1 LILPAVAKLA
11 GLALSLRLWPLA
23 FSLLV
28 SRPVFYCI
36 QSSEK
41 NTPLEANPI
50 ELYRRRNQGLEWLA
64 QRSERV

>member
-1 LILPAVAKLA
+1 LILLALAKSV

-36 QSSEK
+36 PSSEK
-41 NTPLEANPI
+41 NTPLKANPA
-50 ELYRRRNQGLEWLA
+50 ELYRLRNRGLA
-64 QRSERV
+64 PPKI